1 MENVLIENGSFVH
14 LANGDGD
21 LLELNDCDDL
31 SSDVLILELKNQG
44 LVCEPMNHRSLE
56 LSSPRAPAVFA

>member
-21 LLELNDCDDL
+21 LLELNDRDDL
-31 SSDVLILELKNQG
+31 SSDVLILELKNRG
-44 LVCEPMNHRSLE
+44 SVCEPMNHRSSE
-56 LSSPRAPAVFA
+56 LSSQRAPAVSA

>member
-21 LLELNDCDDL
+21 LLELNDRDDL
-31 SSDVLILELKNQG
+31 SSDVLILELKNWG
-44 LVCEPMNHRSLE
+44 SVCEPMNHRSSE
-56 LSSPRAPAVFA
+56 LSSSRAPAVSA